1 MKMYFIDL
9 ENINASGLEYIQS
22 ITKGDRYY
30 VFYSN
35 ACSNISEEVIKRII
49 DNGASIKLCKVE
61 NGMGNVLDFQ
71 LSTYMG
77 YIIREDLHRVHKY
90 IIVSGDKGYNV
101 ICKFWKEKGYV
112 IYRISSFSDNSESR
126 KEITASELRFYLD
139 KRTIS
144 YEAEILKVI
153 NNVGNTQR
161 LYANLGKIIR
171 NARCTGILYRRLKPL
186 FLSRFQ
192 ITGKTEN

>member
-1 MKMYFIDL
+1 MRMYFVDL

-30 VFYSN
+30 VFYSD

-61 NGMGNVLDFQ
+61 NGMGNALDFQ

-77 YIIREDLHRVHKY
+77 YIIREDLHRVHEY

-101 ICKFWKEKGYV
+101 ICKFWKEQPANSNVAGLSVDTNAASPEKV
-112 IYRISSFSDNSESR
+112 TSDPGVN
-126 KEITASELRFYLD
+126 
-139 KRTIS
+139 
-144 YEAEILKVI
+144 
-153 NNVGNTQR
+153 
-161 LYANLGKIIR
+161 
-171 NARCTGILYRRLKPL
+171 
-186 FLSRFQ
+186 
-192 ITGKTEN
+192 